1 MFDRT
6 KLFNTLKPDM
16 ISKRNKS
23 GFFIAN
29 KKTSVTMSRRR
40 NNMLS
45 AANADDDVLDDI
57 YNSRKIFNND
67 VVFTKKQ
74 YAEVLLKKV
83 NLKCKNQKQKEFIRT
98 IDENEI
104 TICIGD
110 SGVGKSYLS
119 IAKALELLRDGK
131 NGYEKIYI
139 ITPIIESE
147 ESIGYLKGDLDMKTF
162 PYLYSIYYLVDR
174 IVGEETRKKLVE
186 NKVIEP
192 LYMSYMRGINICD
205 SVLIGDETQNLT
217 IKGMKTLL
225 TRIGYNTKFILSGD
239 LNQIDRFKN
248 PEESGLKYAYEK
260 LQGIEGIGFVEFS
273 KDDIVRNPIISPILD
288 RFNEK

>member
-1 MFDRT
+1 MIKRT
-6 KLFNTLKPDM
+6 LFNKKKPDD
-16 ISKRNKS
+16 ISTRDKS
-23 GFFIAN
+23 GFFVAN
-29 KKTSVTMSRRR
+29 KKTSTIMSKRK

-45 AANADDDVLDDI
+45 VLNADDEVIEAI
-57 YNSRKIFNND
+57 YNTRKMTND
-67 VVFTKKQ
+67 VIFTKKQ
-74 YAEVLLKKV
+74 FTETLLKRV
-83 NLKCKNQKQKEFIRT
+83 NLKCKNQKQKEFIKT

-119 IAKALELLRDGK
+119 VAKALDLLRDSK

-147 ESIGYLKGDLDMKTF
+147 ESIGYLRGDLDMKTF
-162 PYLYSIYYLVDR
+162 PYLYSLYYLMDR
-174 IVGEETRKKLVE
+174 IIGEETRKKLVE
-186 NKVIEP
+186 NKIIEP

-217 IKGMKTLL
+217 IKGIKTLL
-225 TRIGYNTKFILSGD
+225 TRIGYNSKFILSGD

-248 PEESGLKYAYEK
+248 PEESGLKYAYDN
-260 LQGIEGIGFVEFS
+260 LQGIAGIGFVEFG
-273 KDDIVRNPIISPILD
+273 KEDIVRNPIISPILD
-288 RFNEK
+288 RFK

>member
-1 MFDRT
+1 MIKRD
-6 KLFNTLKPDM
+6 LLKFKIKKPGVS
-16 ISKRNKS
+16 SKNRP

-29 KKTSVTMSRRR
+29 KKSSMTMGKRK

-45 AANADDDVLDDI
+45 PINADEDVLDAVYSTRI
-57 YNSRKIFNND
+57 TND
-67 VVFTKKQ
+67 SIFTKKQ

-83 NLKCKNQKQKEFIRT
+83 NLKCKNQKQKEFVKT

-119 IAKALELLRDGK
+119 IAKALELLRDGT
-131 NGYEKIYI
+131 NGYDKIYI
-139 ITPIIESE
+139 ITPIVESE
-147 ESIGYLKGDLDMKTF
+147 ESIGYLRGDLDMKTF
-162 PYLYSIYYLVDR
+162 PYLYSIYYLVDK

-186 NKVIEP
+186 NKIIEP

-217 IKGMKTLL
+217 IKGVKTLL
-225 TRIGYNTKFILSGD
+225 TRIGYNSKFILSGD

-248 PEESGLKYAYEK
+248 PNESGLKYAYENLK
-260 LQGIEGIGFVEFS
+260 GIPGIGFVEFS
-273 KDDIVRNPIISPILD
+273 KEDIVRNPIISPILE
-288 RFNEK
+288 RFNCK